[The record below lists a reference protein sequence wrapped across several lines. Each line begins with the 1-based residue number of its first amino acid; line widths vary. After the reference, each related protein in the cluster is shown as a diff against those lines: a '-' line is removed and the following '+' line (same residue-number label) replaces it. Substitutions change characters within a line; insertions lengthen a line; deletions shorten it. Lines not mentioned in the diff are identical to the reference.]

1 MIQSKSIAASQRTVC
16 QPLGPSNPKRAFTLI
31 ELLVVI
37 GIIAILASMLAPALS
52 AAKRKAR
59 ATQCL
64 NHLRQLGAATFM
76 YCEERNDRLPF
87 AWYDSSDNSVN
98 NFLSLLYPIISNKE
112 QFDGYY
118 DFGKG
123 VFACPAR
130 LKEPLVGP
138 TPFRIS
144 YGMNQYNSIKF
155 PQPETRRLAE
165 AQAKAPANTLLIADI
180 GYVHNHEPIPKL
192 NKYFLGLKHNGNA
205 NIVFFD
211 GHVTPHSL
219 RETNDLALQF

>member
-1 MIQSKSIAASQRTVC
+1 MAS
-16 QPLGPSNPKRAFTLI
+16 
-31 ELLVVI
+31 
-37 GIIAILASMLAPALS
+37 IIAV
-52 AAKRKAR
+52 
-59 ATQCL
+59 
-64 NHLRQLGAATFM
+64 
-76 YCEERNDRLPF
+76 
-87 AWYDSSDNSVN
+87 SVGHKVN
-98 NFLSLLYPIISNKE
+98 KGDKLLMME
-112 QFDGYY
+112 
-118 DFGKG
+118 
-123 VFACPAR
+123 A
-130 LKEPLVGP
+130 
-138 TPFRIS
+138 
-144 YGMNQYNSIKF
+144 MNQYNSIKF